1 MTGGALLG
9 RVPGWLWLSLTGASV
24 LGLLLAA
31 LVLPRV
37 IARLPRRWFVDAPP
51 TFRDRLRGAPLRTLA
66 RNGSA
71 LLLLLAGVM
80 MLFLPG
86 QGVLTILAGLLL
98 SDLPLRDRL
107 ARVLVR
113 RGAVRRAVQGLRG
126 AAGVPPFEGI

>member
-1 MTGGALLG
+1 MAVLLE
-9 RVPGWLWLSLTGASV
+9 RVPGWLWLSLSGASL
-24 LGLLLAA
+24 LGLLLAV

-51 TFRDRLRGAPLRTLA
+51 TFRDRLRRDPLRTLA

-71 LLLLLAGVM
+71 LLLLFAGVL

-86 QGVLTILAGLLL
+86 QGILTILVGLLL

-107 ARVLVR
+107 ARVLVSR
-113 RGAVRRAVQGLRG
+113 APVRRAVQRLRS
-126 AAGVPPFEGI
+126 AAGVPPLEGI